1 MVSQSSE
8 RRGGS
13 NPEGAGAAQPFGRRG
28 RLSPTLIRR
37 ENGEELR
44 RLGDHLLTPFGSA
57 QRLHAFDKRRWFET
71 YRTATALV
79 KQKWLPCA
87 SIAVVVRW
95 RSKM

>member
-13 NPEGAGAAQPFGRRG
+13 NPEGAGAAQAFGRRG
-28 RLSPTLIRR
+28 RLSATLIRR

-57 QRLHAFDKRRWFET
+57 QRLHVFDKHRWFEI
-71 YRTATALV
+71 YRTAGTLV
-79 KQKWLPCA
+79 KQKWSLSA
-87 SIAVVVRW
+87 TIAVVVRW
-95 RSKM
+95 RSKI